1 MSRSKTG
8 LDRESRNDTPQSA
21 NESRPANPD
30 ERAGQGYPTGRESW
44 REFPRRSNAR
54 RGRID
59 LDRSEDD
66 RLNLDNPR
74 SAQPDDRYRSDDIQ
88 SSTSRDYRD
97 VVSGRAWT
105 PRRNEGYGQ
114 TYGRYGNRGEQRY
127 GAGGDYPEENYGRH
141 SYDDLARGRADH
153 EDFPRYGRDNYRGA
167 GRDNFPGYRRHEPPS
182 SDYRNDYGN
191 DYRGER
197 RDYDE
202 PYNRQAT
209 GGRYEAEM
217 DYPYSS
223 FDRAFVGPT
232 AWTDRGYESTR
243 DDRGRGYGGG
253 RSILRCSEVMTKNV
267 TTCGPDTVIRD
278 VADMM
283 EDENVGSIPVVD
295 NGRLVGL
302 ITDRDIVCRV
312 IAEGRDT
319 RTTKAREVMSEDII
333 TCTPDDSVI
342 DAIRKMG
349 EHQIRRIPVCDL
361 NGRLRGLISL
371 GDVALEAE
379 RDRDLAN
386 ALEQIS
392 QPTPF
397 QSRRV

>member
-8 LDRESRNDTPQSA
+8 MDREQRNDTPQNA
-21 NESRPANPD
+21 NEPRTASQD
-30 ERAGQGYPTGRESW
+30 ERAAGRSYPTGRESW
-44 REFPRRSNAR
+44 REFPRRSNSR
-54 RGRID
+54 RGGID

-66 RLNLDNPR
+66 RLNLDSPQ
-74 SAQPDDRYRSDDIQ
+74 SAQPDDRYRSHDIR
-88 SSTSRDYRD
+88 SSTTRDYRD

-105 PRRNEGYGQ
+105 PRGDEGYEA
-114 TYGRYGNRGEQRY
+114 GRNYT
-127 GAGGDYPEENYGRH
+127 EEGYGRH
-141 SYDDLARGRADH
+141 SYNDLASGRADH
-153 EDFPRYGRDNYRGA
+153 EDFPRYGRDN
-167 GRDNFPGYRRHEPPS
+167 FPGYRRHELPRGS
-182 SDYRNDYGN
+182 QSDDYRDNFRDDYRN

-209 GGRYEAEM
+209 GGRYEAET

-223 FDRAFVGPT
+223 YDRAFSG
-232 AWTDRGYESTR
+232 STGGWNR
-243 DDRGRGYGGG
+243 ISEPGRQRGYGGP

-267 TTCGPDTVIRD
+267 TTCDPETVIRD

-312 IAEGRDT
+312 IAEGLDS

-349 EHQIRRIPVCDL
+349 EHQIRRIPVCDT
-361 NGRLRGLISL
+361 NGRLRGIISL
-371 GDVALEAE
+371 GDIALEAE
-379 RDRDLAN
+379 RDRDLAT